1 MKLKRALAAA
11 ALSSCCVSAWAGAPQ
26 PFSNPIILDWHDLR
40 GMLHDE
46 GIDLRIGYVSE
57 SATNVQGGDDQLW
70 SYTDQWTFS
79 SMFDLQKLFGLE
91 QAKVGVVI
99 TDRNGTDLSA
109 HLRTLQLVQE
119 VYGRNQTWRW
129 TEFWYDQK
137 YLNGLV
143 DWKIGRMPEGDD
155 FDSFSCDFQNLTF
168 CGSQAGNL
176 VGGYWYNWPVSQWA
190 TRVKFDIKGFGYVQA
205 GAYEVNPN
213 YLLTR
218 YALDLWRPPGATGVL
233 APFEIGWLPSFGGLA
248 GSYKLGGWYSSSA
261 APDAAEST
269 DSELLAIDGRTPRL
283 HHGQYGAYLSFV
295 QRLTAPDGPGSKR
308 GLSVFLNAAYADRR
322 TSALDSQVALGLEYT
337 GTFVSRPRD
346 MVGLAVGE
354 THVNSRIAE
363 AERLENAAGDRSA
376 IAQSSEWVAEAFY
389 NIDVGQWLD
398 LRPNVQYIAQPG
410 GIARRPHD
418 VILGFKLL
426 FNF

>member
-1 MKLKRALAAA
+1 MRLKLAFLAAA
-11 ALSSCCVSAWAGAPQ
+11 LACYCMSARAGAPQ
-26 PFSNPIILDWHDLR
+26 PFSNAIILDWHDLR
-40 GMLHDE
+40 GMLRDD
-46 GIDLRIGYVSE
+46 GVDLRIGYVSE
-57 SATNVQGGDDQLW
+57 SATNVQGGDEQLW

-79 SMFDLQKLFGLE
+79 SMFDLQKLFGLK
-91 QAKVGVVI
+91 QAKFGLVI

-109 HLRTLQLVQE
+109 HLKTLQLVQE

-137 YLNGLV
+137 YLDGLI

-190 TRVKFDIKGFGYVQA
+190 TRVQAYIRGFGYAKV

-218 YALDLWRPPGATGVL
+218 YALDPWRPPGATGVL
-233 APFEIGWLPSFGGLA
+233 VPFEIGWLPSFGGLA
-248 GSYKLGGWYSSSA
+248 GSYKVGGWYNSSTA
-261 APDAAEST
+261 ADVVENT
-269 DSELLAIDGRTPRL
+269 DGGLLTVDGGAPRL

-295 QRLTAPDGPGSKR
+295 QRLTAPDGADSKR

-322 TSALDSQVALGLEYT
+322 TSVLDSQVALGMEYA
-337 GTFVSRPRD
+337 GPFASRPRD
-346 MVGLAVGE
+346 VLGLAVGE
-354 THVNSRIAE
+354 THVNSRVAA
-363 AERLENAAGDRSA
+363 AERLENAKGERGVF
-376 IAQSSEWVAEAFY
+376 AQSSEWVGEVFY

-410 GIARRPHD
+410 GIARRPND
-418 VILGFKLL
+418 VILGFKMLV
-426 FNF
+426 NF